1 MHTLLA
7 IALSATAG
15 LVWNLTTHNQ
25 TMTYW
30 QMGGLYFGATIL
42 ADAALWLLECRRSR
56 VPRAVSGGRH
66 SKAEVR

>member
-1 MHTLLA
+1 MHILLA

-30 QMGGLYFGATIL
+30 QMGGVYFSATIL
-42 ADAALWLLECRRSR
+42 ADAALWVLERRR
-56 VPRAVSGGRH
+56 TRIPRTASAGRH
-66 SKAEVR
+66 SKADVR